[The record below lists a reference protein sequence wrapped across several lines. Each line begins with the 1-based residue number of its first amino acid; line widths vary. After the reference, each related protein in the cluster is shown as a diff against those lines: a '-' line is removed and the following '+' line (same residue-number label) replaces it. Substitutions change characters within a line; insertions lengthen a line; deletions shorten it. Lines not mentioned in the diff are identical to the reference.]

1 MVWPSLAVDEVLSP
15 VLTSPLITSP
25 ANVLSASR
33 MNTISSDGLDGN
45 VGLDRTP
52 PGVRSPVAHPTV
64 DDSSLVDGVMRKPT
78 AMTLHKTTSKSERVD
93 FCHTFSSNRGVSSQR
108 TRAAAG
114 AHVLKSSAKLLSRN
128 AVKRLNR
135 RSRRKQIKQDNNLVN
150 VYSPGRKVDGLYT
163 IPFLKDN
170 VLVFDGG
177 KVLLLLPFLTPK
189 FQVGAVIGLYMEH
202 WMCVCLLHQTKD

>member
-1 MVWPSLAVDEVLSP
+1 MLREYDF
-15 VLTSPLITSP
+15 I
-25 ANVLSASR
+25 
-33 MNTISSDGLDGN
+33 DGLDGD

-108 TRAAAG
+108 MRAADG

-135 RSRRKQIKQDNNLVN
+135 RSRSKQIKQDNDLVN

-163 IPFLKDN
+163 NLPFLKDN

-177 KVLLLLPFLTPK
+177 KVLLLLPFLIPK
-189 FQVGAVIGLYMEH
+189 FQVGAVIGL
-202 WMCVCLLHQTKD
+202 